1 MQLTLELSNTVFKTF
16 KTNKSLKIFL
26 SDFFL
31 SYFCRN
37 SFNMKNRFP
46 KIIQISIISL
56 YLIFLAG
63 AIVRMTGSGMGCPD
77 WPKCF
82 GYYIPPTSEEQI
94 SWKPYTEY
102 QEGVIIIKNDT
113 LYVTQNTLKTSEK
126 FNPRNWENYTKHD
139 YAKFNKYHTWTEYI
153 NRLVSVLAGFIFLF
167 LIYSAAKFWKDDK
180 RIPGIAFTA
189 FFLMLFEAWL
199 GKTVVDSNLTPAIIT
214 IHMVVG
220 LFIIGLLLQLQFITS
235 RKKQHFKYDATFNKL
250 LIISLIF
257 SLVQIAMGT
266 QVRQFIDEQVKLFGF
281 ENKEY
286 SLMNPSFKFYF
297 HRSFTIAIVLVNF
310 GLFYF
315 NQLKKLGY
323 HLVNWIV
330 FLIFLETITGI
341 LMYYAEFPI
350 GTQAIHLLSGAILF
364 GLQFYLWLQSRS
376 TKLLKKEST

>member
-1 MQLTLELSNTVFKTF
+1 M
-16 KTNKSLKIFL
+16 KS
-26 SDFFL
+26 
-31 SYFCRN
+31 
-37 SFNMKNRFP
+37 RFP
-46 KIIQISIISL
+46 KIVQIAIISV

-63 AIVRMTGSGMGCPD
+63 SIVRMTGSGMGCPD

-94 SWKPYTEY
+94 SWKPNTEFKK
-102 QEGVIIIKNDT
+102 GFIIIKDEVLFVAEND
-113 LYVTQNTLKTSEK
+113 VKTSSE
-126 FNPRNWENYTKHD
+126 FNKNNWKNYTKHD

-153 NRLVSVLAGFIFLF
+153 NRLASVLSGVVFLF
-167 LIYSAAKFWKDDK
+167 LIYGAAKFWKTK
-180 RIPGIAFTA
+180 KIIPLLSFAA

-199 GKTVVDSNLTPAIIT
+199 GKTVVDTNLKPTIIT

-220 LFIIGLLLQLQFITS
+220 LVIIALLLQLKFIIS
-235 RKKQHFKYDATFNKL
+235 DEKKVFKYNSIFNKL
-250 LIISLIF
+250 LLFSVIF
-257 SLVQIAMGT
+257 SLIQIAMGT

-310 GLFYF
+310 GMFYL
-315 NQLKKLGY
+315 NQIKNLGY
-323 HLVNWIV
+323 KLVNWIV
-330 FLIFLETITGI
+330 FLIFIETITGI
-341 LMYYAEFPI
+341 LMYYAEFPL

-376 TKLLKKEST
+376 VKNIQQ